1 MLKFMNDIN
10 PNLIY
15 ILAFGSAFLISLLTT
30 PLSKKIAYKLGAIAY
45 PTDRGMHKKP
55 MPLAGGIAIVAGFV
69 FTVLLIAPFVENFLT
84 LQIGGLLAGGI
95 LITSVGLLDDIYNL
109 NPKIKLLFQIMAALI
124 VVYTGTT
131 IEHLTWPFSE
141 TNNIELGMLSK
152 AFTMLWVIG
161 VTNAVNL
168 IDGLDGL
175 AAGVSS
181 IAALCLML
189 LSLLTPVQI
198 PVAIVLTAA
207 LAGSC
212 LGFLPHNFNPAKIFM
227 GDTGSTFLGFTLAV
241 ISIQGLIK
249 SYTAITV
256 FIAIIV
262 LGLPIFDTF
271 FAIIRRI
278 RNGQPVMQA
287 DRGHLHHRLVDR
299 GYSQKRAVLTLYGIS
314 SCFGVAGILLAISGG
329 VLAVGVLAIMVLV
342 WLIDNAIIAR
352 AKNKKHDI

>member
-1 MLKFMNDIN
+1 MKTIFNGVN

-15 ILAFGSAFLISLLTT
+15 LIAFVIAFAISLITT
-30 PLSKKIAYKLGAIAY
+30 PLSKKLAFKLGAIDY
-45 PTDRGMHKKP
+45 PKDRGVHTKP
-55 MPLAGGIAIVAGFV
+55 MPRAGGTAIVFGFV
-69 FTVLLIAPFVENFLT
+69 FTVLILIPFVRGFDI
-84 LQIGGLLAGGI
+84 LQVAGLLVGGL

-109 NPKIKLLFQIMAALI
+109 NARVKLLFQIFAALI

-131 IEHLTWPFSE
+131 IDVITWPWAPDNFVY
-141 TNNIELGMLSK
+141 LGASSK
-152 AFTMLWVIG
+152 IITMLWVIG

-189 LSLLTPVQI
+189 LSILTPVPI
-198 PVAIVLTAA
+198 PVVIVLTAA

-212 LGFLPHNFNPAKIFM
+212 LGFLPHNFNPATIFM

-249 SYTAITV
+249 SYTAITI
-256 FIAIIV
+256 FIAVIV

-271 FAIIRRI
+271 SAIIRRI
-278 RNGQPVMQA
+278 LNGQPIMQA
-287 DRGHLHHRLVDR
+287 DRKHLHHRLVDR
-299 GYSQKRAVLTLYGIS
+299 GFSQKRAVLTLYGVS
-314 SCFGVAGILLAISGG
+314 GGFGIAGILFAINDTLLAAI
-329 VLAVGVLAIMVLV
+329 VLSAMFFIWIV
-342 WLIDNAIIAR
+342 DNVMIAR
-352 AKNKKHDI
+352 EKNDKE